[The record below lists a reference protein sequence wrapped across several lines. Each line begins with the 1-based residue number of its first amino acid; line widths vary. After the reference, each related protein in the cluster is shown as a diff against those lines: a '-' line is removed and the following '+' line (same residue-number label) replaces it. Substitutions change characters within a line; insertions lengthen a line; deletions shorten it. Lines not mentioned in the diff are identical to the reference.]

1 MWFAC
6 IKNNL
11 LQFQLILI
19 FFFRVHSFML
29 PSTKTSEAPEYKR
42 ERDINCQAR
51 LFMSGIVR
59 RVSLSLFRVPRTQP
73 LGQPGS
79 KHPFREVSA
88 EAGVMKIPQCDM
100 NLSDQ

>member
-1 MWFAC
+1 MCFAC
-6 IKNNL
+6 IKITSSN
-11 LQFQLILI
+11 FSKFS
-19 FFFRVHSFML
+19 FFSGFIHTFLHKKQARPLSI
-29 PSTKTSEAPEYKR
+29 R

-88 EAGVMKIPQCDM
+88 EAGAMKIPQCDM